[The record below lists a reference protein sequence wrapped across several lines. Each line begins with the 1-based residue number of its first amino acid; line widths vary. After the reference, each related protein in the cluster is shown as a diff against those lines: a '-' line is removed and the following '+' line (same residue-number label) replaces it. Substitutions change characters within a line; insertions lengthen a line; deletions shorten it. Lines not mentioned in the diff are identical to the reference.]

1 MIVLITIFVVR
12 IVAPHNETLLN
23 TLVTRPSLS
32 QVANNTFLDSYD
44 LIHSLSYKSECG
56 NSFIYSILILYI
68 KKIRKVITNIK
79 QLNARDTIKFNN
91 SENLSNN

>member
-1 MIVLITIFVVR
+1 MMSNEGIMGLCQALLSHGPVHIIPFLI
-12 IVAPHNETLLN
+12 LM
-23 TLVTRPSLS
+23 
-32 QVANNTFLDSYD
+32 
-44 LIHSLSYKSECG
+44 HSLSYKSECG